1 MMNKYKVTYKPTEK
15 TNVTYITYINAR
27 TFLEALSEMSF
38 RDSKFKV
45 ISIELMIEDIDN
57 KED

>member
-1 MMNKYKVTYKPTEK
+1 MNEYKLVYNPSKN
-15 TNVTYITYINAR
+15 TNVSYVVYINAR

-38 RDSKFKV
+38 RDSKFKI
-45 ISIELMIEDIDN
+45 ISIELMIENIDS